1 MVVITGRCWCD
12 GVPVLLLLVT
22 MVVVI
27 ADGGLGHC
35 QFQTSSQNNQCEDV
49 QVESKRFVQTE
60 HYKVF
65 KSRNCES
72 VDWLISF
79 QNEDRSCE
87 TEDNS
92 TNNSETIPIIATIS
106 KSITQNQGICS

>member
-1 MVVITGRCWCD
+1 MITVMRWCGD
-12 GVPVLLLLVT
+12 VPVLPLPWMMLVS

-87 TEDNS
+87 TADNS
-92 TNNSETIPIIATIS
+92 N
-106 KSITQNQGICS
+106 KSMAK